1 MIGTARQIRFFWKR
15 FFSFLLTA
23 TVPLLAFGIISIFI
37 ARSFVTTD
45 IERINK
51 KLLNQL
57 SSTIE
62 FTFYQL
68 DALLL
73 TFSSSTRMHTA
84 IENIYKEP
92 TYYDLTFV
100 LFIQDVLNTQ
110 INGRIFIDSIY
121 IYYDRFPDRLLTAPN
136 GFVMLDSFP
145 DNKWLNEYQSN
156 SSNNLWASARSIRR
170 YEFEKTQKK
179 VVTIFRR
186 LFTDQSSGNNGALL
200 LNIEKDLFD
209 NLMTEVSSFKNQQI
223 YLFDQNDN
231 LIISNQ
237 EDTADYKT
245 VLNKA
250 GPLSLDSFNQV
261 RIDGKRY
268 LIFKTF
274 STLYNWKIVSIIPYS
289 QFFTIPILLTKL
301 FVFLIIV
308 SIAIQALLTY
318 LLIQRNTRRI
328 RDITQLIEYAES
340 GLEFEKK
347 TKVIQNEYD
356 VIVNSLIKT
365 FIKQKY
371 TRLQLSERKYRN
383 MTLELQAL
391 RSQINPHFLFNT
403 LESIYWMVAGLS
415 SGSNDA
421 SDMIKDL
428 SEILKYGLEDRG
440 QVYIE
445 DEIRY
450 AASYLEIM
458 QKRYKDK
465 FTVEWDYDES
475 IEGNRAIKMLLQPI
489 LENCI
494 YHGFQDTSGK
504 HKITITIVKTDGD
517 LSITITDDG
526 KGIEPDIL
534 KKIHDNL
541 ELTDQKD
548 NKSIGLF
555 NCNRRI
561 QLVFGEKYGISIKS
575 RMVNNSKT
583 ETSVLIRLPVTN

>member
-1 MIGTARQIRFFWKR
+1 MKRANSGTSKTSSHFILSTKILLPSIFH
-15 FFSFLLTA
+15 FSFLLTA

-371 TRLQLSERKYRN
+371 TRLQLSEKKYRN

-403 LESIYWMVAGLS
+403 LPGILPVCFPFSTTISPLMITYSIPEGYLL
-415 SGSNDA
+415 GSMT
-421 SDMIKDL
+421 SP
-428 SEILKYGLEDRG
+428 
-440 QVYIE
+440 
-445 DEIRY
+445 
-450 AASYLEIM
+450 
-458 QKRYKDK
+458 
-465 FTVEWDYDES
+465 FT
-475 IEGNRAIKMLLQPI
+475 
-489 LENCI
+489 
-494 YHGFQDTSGK
+494 
-504 HKITITIVKTDGD
+504 
-517 LSITITDDG
+517 
-526 KGIEPDIL
+526 
-534 KKIHDNL
+534 
-541 ELTDQKD
+541 
-548 NKSIGLF
+548 F
-555 NCNRRI
+555 N
-561 QLVFGEKYGISIKS
+561 FSISII
-575 RMVNNSKT
+575 VI
-583 ETSVLIRLPVTN
+583 SVIIISIIVIILIIISIIII